1 MTAVYARQSVE
12 RADSISIETQIDRC
26 KSRLTAGELADCRV
40 YTDRGFSGKNTARPA
55 FQSLLSDIEA
65 GQIGKIVVYKLDRVS
80 RSVHDFTGL
89 CELLGAKNVAF
100 LSCEDGLTLDETPAG
115 AAMAQIMMVFAQF
128 ERETIVRR
136 VTDNYYERAKSGMYL
151 GGRPPFG
158 FVKGQTAVLGKKT
171 ACFAPDPD
179 TAPLVRALFERYLDP
194 DASLGTLM
202 RWLNDELRLPTGRGG
217 AWSTVQLGRL
227 LRNPAY
233 ARADALVYRYL
244 RQKGAQMNDPV
255 QAYAG
260 ERGCYLYAP
269 REGRTK
275 SKFADLNGAFVSLAP
290 HRGLVEADIWLRAQ
304 QKLDQNRALKNTGR
318 GAHSFLS
325 GIMKCAHCGYAVT
338 VVNKPA
344 PHREHYINCGG
355 RKKGAAICPGRS
367 RPMTLEQIEGAVE
380 SVLLRFLKSYAAVPL
395 RPAPIDRAAGAKLD
409 TEIVTLEQEAA
420 RLSRNLALIDLP
432 DVVRQTARDLHE
444 KNERLAALHRE
455 RDALA
460 APQSD
465 TALERFFAA
474 VPDEWPTYTIEQ
486 KKRIARIALER
497 VDVGDGEVTVTFAAG
512 FGDSPLSMDD
522 SL

>member
-55 FQSLLSDIEA
+55 FQTLLADIES
-65 GQIGKIVVYKLDRVS
+65 GLVGKIVVYKLDRVS

-89 CELLGAKNVAF
+89 CELLRTKSVAF
-100 LSCEDGLTLDETPAG
+100 VSCEDGLTLDETPAG

-158 FVKGQTAVLGKKT
+158 FIKGQTAVLGKKT

-179 TAPLVRALFERYLDP
+179 TAPLVRALFDRYLEP
-194 DASLGTLM
+194 QASLGTLM

-233 ARADALVYRYL
+233 VRADALVYRYL
-244 RQKGAQMNDPV
+244 WQKGAELNDPV
-255 QAYAG
+255 QEYTG
-260 ERGCYLYAP
+260 GHGCYLYAP

-275 SKFADLNGAFVSLAP
+275 SKFSDLNGAFVSLAP
-290 HRGLVEADIWLRAQ
+290 HRGLVDADIWLRAQ
-304 QKLDQNRALKNTGR
+304 QKLDQNKTLKNAGR
-318 GAHSFLS
+318 GSHSFLS
-325 GIMKCAHCGYAVT
+325 GIMKCAHCGYAIT

-355 RKKGAAICPGRS
+355 RKKGAAVCPGRAQ
-367 RPMTLEQIEGAVE
+367 PMTLEQIESAVE
-380 SVLLRFLKSYAAVPL
+380 TVLLRFLQSYTAVPL
-395 RPAPIDRAAGAKLD
+395 RPVPIDRARKAQLD
-409 TEIVTLEQEAA
+409 TEIVTLDQQAA
-420 RLSRNLALIDLP
+420 RLRRNLALIDLP
-432 DVVRQTARDLHE
+432 DVVQQTAQELHG
-444 KNERLAALHRE
+444 KNEQLAALKRE

-460 APQSD
+460 LPTSD
-465 TALERFFAA
+465 HTLERFFAA
-474 VPDEWPTYTIEQ
+474 VLDEWPTYTIEQ
-486 KKRIARIALER
+486 KKCLARIALAR

-512 FGDSPLSMDD
+512 FGDTPLPKDD